1 MLGYSDSNK
10 ESGFLA
16 AAWMLHRAQ
25 AALSRSPREHGVE
38 LTLFHGRGG
47 AIGRGGGPA
56 NRAILGS
63 APGSVDGRL
72 KLTEQGEVIA
82 ANYADPAIARR
93 HLEQL
98 TGAVLIASTAE
109 HDAAAR
115 RPPCARAAPLL
126 AELAATARA
135 AYRALVHDDP
145 GFAAFFRD
153 ITPIA
158 ELSDLRLGSR
168 PAPRGRRTRR
178 RAADRCAAR
187 DPVDLRLVAVAH
199 QPARLVR
206 PRVGARGVSGPR
218 TATPGSPRSAG
229 CTARGRSSRRVLDNA
244 EMILAKADMGVA
256 RRYASLVADAGG
268 AGVDAGR
275 PSRPSTTGPCRCCSR
290 VTGRDRLLDGAPVL
304 QRSIG
309 AAQPLRRLAVR
320 APGAAA
326 RPAAGDGSRRSR
338 ARPRPAPRPA
348 DGQRR
353 RGRAPEHRLGRRAAW
368 TTPTTSR

>member
-1 MLGYSDSNK
+1 
-10 ESGFLA
+10 
-16 AAWMLHRAQ
+16 MLHQAQ
-25 AALSRSPREHGVE
+25 AALTDVARARGVE

-63 APGSVDGRL
+63 APGSVVGRL
-72 KLTEQGEVIA
+72 KLTEQGEVVA

-98 TGAVLIASTAE
+98 TGAVLIASTPE
-109 HDAAAR
+109 HDAAAATALR
-115 RPPCARAAPLL
+115 DGAPIL

-168 PAPRGRRTRR
+168 PAARGRRPGAEAPPIDAL
-178 RAADRCAAR
+178 RAIPWTFAWTQSRINLPGWYGLGSALEAYRADHGEAG
-187 DPVDLRLVAVAH
+187 LTEI
-199 QPARLVR
+199 ARLY
-206 PRVGARGVSGPR
+206 
-218 TATPGSPRSAG
+218 RSWPFL
-229 CTARGRSSRRVLDNA
+229 SSVLDNA

-256 RRYASLVADAGG
+256 RRYASLVADAGAGG
-268 AGVDAGR
+268 AGARRWAAIEAEYHRTV
-275 PSRPSTTGPCRCCSR
+275 TLLLR

-309 AAQPLRRLAVR
+309 LRNPYVDSLSELQVRLLAR
-320 APGAAA
+320 LRSMAPDDPDAG
-326 RPAAGDGSRRSR
+326 RVLRLVQLTVNGVAAGLQNTG
-338 ARPRPAPRPA
+338 
-348 DGQRR
+348 
-353 RGRAPEHRLGRRAAW
+353 
-368 TTPTTSR
+368 